1 MQEIFQ
7 ALNEYILGHPDALK
21 LLQLLM
27 WISWWMFL
35 GMMGL
40 ILYEMY
46 AGRQRYLAR
55 ERHKEKLLG
64 KGKDHFAA

>member
-7 ALNEYILGHPDALK
+7 ALNEYVLGHPGALK

-46 AGRQRYLAR
+46 AGRQKYLAR

-64 KGKDHFAA
+64 KGKDRFVA